1 MRLFR
6 HLKPSEIECR
16 ISEIS
21 KDGAYLK
28 LLLYKTART
37 DAQLL
42 DETVSPE
49 SWQNDFKIIDG
60 NLYGGIG
67 IDFGSGY
74 IWRWDCGTESNVE
87 KEKGEA
93 SDAFK
98 RAGFKWGIGAEL
110 YSSPK
115 ITINRQY
122 ANIKEYGGK
131 FRCYDVF
138 SVACIDYDGDG
149 KIKALQIR
157 NDTKGSL
164 VWSMDAPRPEE
175 QPAATEVRLEKKEED
190 LMLRCSE
197 CGEVLKPYTAAD
209 GKVIGIRRI
218 AEQSRAK
225 YGRTLCTECAVKAK
239 AAEGIKRMNI

>member
-98 RAGFKWGIGAEL
+98 RAGFNGVSGR
-110 YSSPK
+110 SSTAHLK
-115 ITINRQY
+115 SRLTGNT
-122 ANIKEYGGK
+122 
-131 FRCYDVF
+131 
-138 SVACIDYDGDG
+138 
-149 KIKALQIR
+149 QISR
-157 NDTKGSL
+157 S
-164 VWSMDAPRPEE
+164 
-175 QPAATEVRLEKKEED
+175 
-190 LMLRCSE
+190 
-197 CGEVLKPYTAAD
+197 TAANSAAMTYSAWPVLIMTATV
-209 GKVIGIRRI
+209 K
-218 AEQSRAK
+218 SRHC
-225 YGRTLCTECAVKAK
+225 R
-239 AAEGIKRMNI
+239 